1 MDKKFHPSWLLT
13 DGCVWVQGL
22 PRLRAKLPSRNW
34 TIFLAVCTAV
44 GGTIAHDR
52 YRTSQV
58 KQKWID
64 AVSHLS
70 QQPLSPMALPRKVT
84 VYLASPPGDG
94 GTGAAR
100 EHFREYV
107 KPILNAAAVD
117 YDVVEARRMG
127 ELRFLVAEAVRAQ
140 RRGDPDGPIE
150 EVRKRVGIERVG
162 GAGGV
167 VVVGRHSWKEYL
179 AGVQEGWLGPLEA
192 SPPPPPPPPPP
203 SPPPLPPLPPPP
215 AVEVTGP
222 TAERLA
228 DAAEETAGDRDREGE
243 GGEQKKGEEG
253 GEKEEGKKKGVPQPL
268 LRADEFAR
276 ASLPRDMPE
285 TLEPAG
291 VVGFPFILGFLNTPV
306 RMYRF
311 VTRRRMADLACRE
324 AAAVALG
331 CHRPFITAE
340 PAGTMMEPQEVRDGL
355 AAPEAGEAGQPG
367 EIDALLDE
375 EADWPGRVWKEER
388 YRGEWT
394 ERLAVDPRI
403 QSRLR
408 RFFIPSDLEPPGA
421 GH

>member
-1 MDKKFHPSWLLT
+1 M
-13 DGCVWVQGL
+13 
-22 PRLRAKLPSRNW
+22 
-34 TIFLAVCTAV
+34 V

-84 VYLASPPGDG
+84 VYLAPPPGDG
-94 GTGAAR
+94 GTSAAR

-167 VVVGRHSWKEYL
+167 VVVGRHAWKEYL

-192 SPPPPPPPPPP
+192 AAEAAAATP
-203 SPPPLPPLPPPP
+203 
-215 AVEVTGP
+215 GP
-222 TAERLA
+222 TAEGPA
-228 DAAEETAGDRDREGE
+228 DAAENTAGDSH
-243 GGEQKKGEEG
+243 GGEKGKGEEG
-253 GEKEEGKKKGVPQPL
+253 VKKEGEEKVEGKKKGVPQPL

-276 ASLPRDMPE
+276 ANLPRDMPE
-285 TLEPAG
+285 MLEPAG
-291 VVGFPFILGFLNTPV
+291 VIGFPFILGFLNTPV

-311 VTRRRMADLACRE
+311 VTRRRMADQVCRE
-324 AAAVALG
+324 AAAAALG
-331 CHRPFITAE
+331 CYRPFIAAAAE
-340 PAGTMMEPQEVRDGL
+340 PAGTMAEPQEMQDGL
-355 AAPEAGEAGQPG
+355 GAVEAGKAGQSGQSGQPG
-367 EIDALLDE
+367 EIDALRDE

-388 YRGEWT
+388 YRGGEWT

-408 RFFIPSDLEPPGA
+408 RFFIPSDQEPLET

>member
-1 MDKKFHPSWLLT
+1 M
-13 DGCVWVQGL
+13 
-22 PRLRAKLPSRNW
+22 
-34 TIFLAVCTAV
+34 CTVV

-84 VYLASPPGDG
+84 VYLAPPPGDG
-94 GTGAAR
+94 GTSAAR

-117 YDVVEARRMG
+117 YDIVEARRMG

-167 VVVGRHSWKEYL
+167 VVVGRHAWKEYL
-179 AGVQEGWLGPLEA
+179 AGMQEGWLGPLEA
-192 SPPPPPPPPPP
+192 AAAAAAAAP
-203 SPPPLPPLPPPP
+203 
-215 AVEVTGP
+215 GP
-222 TAERLA
+222 TAERPA
-228 DAAEETAGDRDREGE
+228 DAAENTAGDS
-243 GGEQKKGEEG
+243 GGGDQGRGEEG
-253 GEKEEGKKKGVPQPL
+253 VKKEEGEKVEGKEGEKVEEKKKGVPQPL

-276 ASLPRDMPE
+276 ANLPWDMPE

-291 VVGFPFILGFLNTPV
+291 VIGFPFILGFFNTPV

-311 VTRRRMADLACRE
+311 VTRRRMADQVCRE
-324 AAAVALG
+324 AAAAALG
-331 CHRPFITAE
+331 RYRPFIAAAE
-340 PAGTMMEPQEVRDGL
+340 PAGTMAGPQEVQDGL
-355 AAPEAGEAGQPG
+355 RAVEAGKTGQSGQPG
-367 EIDALLDE
+367 QPSEIDALRDE

-388 YRGEWT
+388 YRGGEWT

-408 RFFIPSDLEPPGA
+408 RFFIPSDLEPPEA